1 MIDVTWFLIG
11 VVVLAI
17 PAMLVLQHAAYRTGV
32 HDGWRT
38 NRYPRDPLWNR
49 QREILR
55 SCGEDVKDA

>member
-1 MIDVTWFLIG
+1 MTTMIDVTWFLIG

-38 NRYPRDPLWNR
+38 NRYPRDPLYVDPEFFTGYR
-49 QREILR
+49 
-55 SCGEDVKDA
+55 KDA